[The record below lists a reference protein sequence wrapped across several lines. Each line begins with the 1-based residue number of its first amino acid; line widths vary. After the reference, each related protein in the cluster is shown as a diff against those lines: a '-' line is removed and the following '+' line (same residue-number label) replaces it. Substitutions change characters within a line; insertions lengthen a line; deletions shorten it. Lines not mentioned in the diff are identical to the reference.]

1 VVSVQLPADIA
12 RLLAA
17 LRDRLLA
24 RGDLVGVYLYGS
36 LVTGDFSPARSD
48 IDVLVMLEREPG
60 KAAVS
65 ELRRLH
71 LELAR
76 GDAGAD
82 RGGAAGRGNAGP
94 GRGGAAGRLHCL
106 YVSAEAPADPGRD
119 RAYWF
124 GDRMTRWRLKV
135 LTRAELFSAG
145 MALHGPWPPPG
156 MAPVP
161 AADLR
166 AAVRAEITGYWRS
179 MARRRWCWLA
189 DSWVDFGLITLPRA
203 EAVLT
208 SGELIT
214 KGEAIGRLSGFGVP
228 AALAEEI
235 RARRAGDPVR
245 LSAPRRIRRARL
257 ARRIMR
263 RGVLRLG
270 P

>member
-1 VVSVQLPADIA
+1 VQLPADVA

-60 KAAVS
+60 KAAVG
-65 ELRRLH
+65 ELRRMH

-76 GDAGAD
+76 GDAGA
-82 RGGAAGRGNAGP
+82 
-94 GRGGAAGRLHCL
+94 GRGGVAGRLHCL

-135 LTRAELFSAG
+135 LTRAELFSGG

-161 AADLR
+161 AAELR
-166 AAVRAEITGYWRS
+166 AAVRAEITGYWRA
-179 MARRRWCWLA
+179 MARRRRCWLA

-203 EAVLT
+203 EAVLVT
-208 SGELIT
+208 GDLIT
-214 KGEAIGRLSGFGVP
+214 KGEAIGRLAGFGVP
-228 AALAEEI
+228 AALAGEI
-235 RARRAGDPVR
+235 RDRRAGVPVR
-245 LSAPRRIRRARL
+245 LSVPERIRRARL

-263 RGVLRLG
+263 SGVRKLR
-270 P
+270 